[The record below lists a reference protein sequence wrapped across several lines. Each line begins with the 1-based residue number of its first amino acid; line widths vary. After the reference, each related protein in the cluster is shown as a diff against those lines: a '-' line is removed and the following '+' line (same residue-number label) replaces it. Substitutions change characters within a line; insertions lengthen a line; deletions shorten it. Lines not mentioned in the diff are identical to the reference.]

1 MTTTHP
7 LVEFDEQ
14 ISLPPLPPIN
24 ARFFVPRFVEKPQD
38 PIMDTLRL
46 NASNPSSDSRFR
58 LDKIPKE
65 LSLIPGQKIGPK
77 SPLSEEYVWQNAL
90 KLDTRGRS
98 SEIHS
103 WDSLRSNAPISASF
117 SGFLSEQDGIMFA
130 AAHYQALPRLQDA
143 HSVVQ
148 YLTIPNLL
156 KNMKLTVLGFSSL
169 LYEWDPV
176 EERFIDIGLSRG
188 NMRKRLVIEGKDEV
202 ISSDFISRFI
212 QIGESLRRLETLVE
226 QLRSRHVALNK
237 PTLFHLT
244 ISSSIRSNIGPT
256 MHAFAHALSTCLVQ
270 IRGSLA
276 SGPPSEDQLY
286 ASHSTLNSIFMYYNQ
301 HEGVLSALSRLC
313 NRQGEGLSPKDYEAI
328 PSSPQ
333 ALLSLIHDHLHFH
346 IESQSPHHI
355 NATLAFILTRTSTE
369 YLKDVSRSVGFGSS
383 ERLLGD
389 SSFSRE
395 YPTFFPKELLDA
407 LPVAQRSLK
416 LLRVAQPDHPILKGS
431 TRLSNIQWFWTSE
444 DILAAVNGSEETTTE
459 NLAPIKTADQS
470 STIAYL
476 PALAEFHI
484 FDFEPGSLNGRSC
497 FDTVYTSGPTLALDN
512 FIKSFPS
519 SFPPIA
525 PTLAHLTSLVLKP
538 LLLHATALSTTLLSL
553 FLALP
558 PPLDIHSHLRLIR
571 SYMLLMSPSFRRRLS
586 AALFSDSGNFDADAE
601 SSRAFSLGSLRHGTQ
616 RADLRRK
623 TWAVGLAP
631 ALLDRA
637 TWPPMDTDLSFFL
650 RTVIL
655 DSYEVNANDE
665 ARRDRVEEIE
675 NRLGF
680 AVRHIS
686 TGHTNAW
693 ANPLHVEALDF
704 LYMEYKPPQPL
715 DVVIT
720 PDILSKYQRIF
731 SFLLRILRVQHAL
744 HAVLRMSTSASPYV
758 FGTLASSRKML
769 LHFRF
774 IAQSFVANLVEYVYD
789 TAIAGNLDP
798 FLARLEEVDSGTT
811 HARYSDVFS
820 LAEAHSGVMDD
831 ILTACLLRSGQR
843 IAGGALRDSLEL
855 VLDFTVLV
863 GDLYRGRIEEYQAA
877 SVLENL
883 YIQFRN
889 NMSNLFEVLSG
900 TVEKNASLRTSL
912 EVPHSTGVQDTH
924 KAVGGVEALSHLLIR
939 LDFGEFWFHASNRHR

>member
-1 MTTTHP
+1 MTTTTHP

-117 SGFLSEQDGIMFA
+117 GGFLSEQDGIMFA

-226 QLRSRHVALNK
+226 QLRSR
-237 PTLFHLT
+237 
-244 ISSSIRSNIGPT
+244 SNIGPT

-313 NRQGEGLSPKDYEAI
+313 KRQGEGLSPKDYEAI

-459 NLAPIKTADQS
+459 ILAPIKTADQS

-519 SFPPIA
+519 SFPPIT

-939 LDFGEFWFHASNRHR
+939 LDFGEFWFHANNRHR